1 LENKI
6 DFFFGFQNLTRGGEP
21 FFFVKKQ
28 NLSSP

>member
-6 DFFFGFQNLTRGGEP
+6 DFFFWIPKFHTWRT
-21 FFFVKKQ
+21 FFLVKKQ